1 MQGGTRLI
9 NSVKTSRPNEP
20 LVSIITVTYNA
31 EKYLEQTI
39 ESVLNQTYKNIEYII
54 IDGGS
59 KDKTIDIIKKFENQ
73 VDLWISEPDGGI
85 YFAMNKGIN
94 LAKGDIIGILNADDY
109 YFENSV
115 KNIVQ
120 ANRINDADVYHGDML
135 SVDEIANRE
144 ERITPDETV
153 MNEKP
158 SIFHPTCFVKKSVY
172 QKIGDFDTRFNISSD
187 YEFLLRCKKNKLIFN
202 YVPELITA
210 FRVGGMSASCYSNV
224 EGYKIMKMYNTG
236 YKNQVIWRG
245 IKCYIKTFIK
255 KIIKFKK

>member
-1 MQGGTRLI
+1 MKGGARLI
-9 NSVKTSRPNEP
+9 NNTKTSGLNEP

-39 ESVLNQTYKNIEYII
+39 NSVLSQSYKNIEYII

-59 KDKTIDIIKKFENQ
+59 KDKTIDIIRKFEEQ
-73 VDLWISEPDGGI
+73 IDLWISEPDGGI
-85 YFAMNKGIN
+85 YFAMNKGIA

-109 YFENSV
+109 YFEHSV
-115 KNIVQ
+115 KTIVE
-120 ANRINDADVYHGDML
+120 ANKSVDADVYHGDML
-135 SVDEIANRE
+135 SIDEISNKE
-144 ERITPDETV
+144 ERILPDDSK
-153 MNEKP
+153 MYEKP
-158 SIFHPTCFVKKSVY
+158 SIFHPTCFVKNNVY
-172 QKIGDFDTRFNISSD
+172 KKIGNFDTRFKISSD
-187 YEFLLRCKKNKLIFN
+187 YEFLLRCKKNKLVFN
-202 YVPELITA
+202 YVPQLITA

-236 YKNQVIWRG
+236 YQNQVIWRG